1 MPKIGF
7 VYYTGNKEIK
17 VMKNTN
23 NNLDGVSGREFEKRE
38 IVEWFKFASI
48 CHILVKDNGNEYQ
61 MKLYDLDSALEFMD
75 NLPETAEVM
84 L

>member
-1 MPKIGF
+1 MK
-7 VYYTGNKEIK
+7 KE
-17 VMKNTN
+17 N
-23 NNLDGVSGREFEKRE
+23 NYVDGVSGREFEKRE
-38 IVEWFKFASI
+38 IIDWFKFAPI

-61 MKLYDLDSALEFMD
+61 MEFTDLDSAIAFMD